1 MSPEIDSNML
11 LTSLLYCY
19 GGFIQNE
26 ENRIV
31 IGQGANR
38 RGAIQALAVMRDI
51 YRTGMSDEVF
61 AWNASSNNNAFVA
74 GRLSVALNAISI
86 VRTAE
91 DSGNQALAD
100 DTWLASVPR
109 GPVMRLGNEHVM
121 GVYVIWKFAKNKE
134 AAKKYLVDQQLA
146 SREHFLRSKFYNF
159 PPWTGAIKGGFKTI
173 RQLAAQD
180 THKPRGKYSILA
192 TIAEKYTTNPG
203 HPGNTTPVMDEIF
216 STFLIPQMFAEVAQ
230 GKSTP
235 SEAVSA
241 FASKAQSIYR
251 KWRNQGLV

>member
-1 MSPEIDSNML
+1 
-11 LTSLLYCY
+11 
-19 GGFIQNE
+19 
-26 ENRIV
+26 
-31 IGQGANR
+31 
-38 RGAIQALAVMRDI
+38 MRDI

-121 GVYVIWKFAKNKE
+121 GVYVIWRFAKNKE
-134 AAKKYLVDQQLA
+134 AAQKFLVDQQLGY
-146 SREHFLRSKFYNF
+146 REHFLQSKFYNF
-159 PPWTGAIKGGFKTI
+159 PPWTGAIKGGFKEI
-173 RQLAAQD
+173 RRLAAQD
-180 THKPRGKYSILA
+180 THKPRGKYTVLT

-230 GKSTP
+230 GKLTP
-235 SEAVSA
+235 AEAVSA
-241 FASKAQSIYR
+241 FASKAQGIYR
-251 KWRNQGLV
+251 KWRDQKLV